1 MKMTFEELESEFEKR
16 IRKLNPDSFLDM
28 AELNQKSAEILGE
41 IVSENIFNFYNVEAV
56 CKGILRRYCDKMN
69 KTNSTLQKKYDEK
82 NGLQIAPQKADF
94 PTERVQKII
103 NSLTDKTV
111 PPETIQRR
119 ARNAIENVA
128 KSFHDDYVR
137 KNAEFRSKAGIKCY
151 IVRETNGKCCKWCS
165 SLAGRYLYVDAPD
178 DIFRRHDNCTC
189 MVTFENGRERQDVW
203 SKKKW
208 QVSTALEVPY
218 QPFCAEKNQAENLQK
233 NQLAKYIGLDK
244 SKNNLTSVKN
254 NSIMNDIEL
263 NLEIKSKYYSGKA
276 TLFDITD
283 ERIEKIPLIK
293 TKILT
298 DEQDIELQKYSKEL
312 LSYMKNDKS
321 EREGLIAFNMN
332 MKKIRQYK
340 GDENKLSVSLPDDVT
355 EQCVVIHNH
364 PSGLIFSPKDLEQFS
379 FHDEVRLLGA
389 IGNNGNVYFIEK
401 MKNFDS
407 QQFDFDYYQLQNKHG
422 KINEKNEF
430 IPNSNEA
437 LFEFIEELLER
448 GEECGFNTYIKTN
461 T

>member
-218 QPFCAEKNQAENLQK
+218 QPFYAEKNQAENLQK
-233 NQLAKYIGLDK
+233 NQLAKYIELD
-244 SKNNLTSVKN
+244 NLTESGIIEERPYEIVK
-254 NSIMNDIEL
+254 SREKRLKIIQRG
-263 NLEIKSKYYSGKA
+263 IKEKRPVFSYDTDKNKFPSYSQKVPKKEGFYDVA
-276 TLFDITD
+276 THGADTFVDFFGENIDAYTLANIIRNRKDY
-283 ERIEKIPLIK
+283 IK
-293 TKILT
+293 GTNIR
-298 DEQDIELQKYSKEL
+298 L
-312 LSYMKNDKS
+312 LSCSTGNTDNTGNCFAQLLANELGVQVEAPTDILFVLPNGSYHVGVRSDGIMK
-321 EREGLIAFNMN
+321 
-332 MKKIRQYK
+332 
-340 GDENKLSVSLPDDVT
+340 
-355 EQCVVIHNH
+355 
-364 PSGLIFSPKDLEQFS
+364 IFYPRK
-379 FHDEVRLLGA
+379 
-389 IGNNGNVYFIEK
+389 
-401 MKNFDS
+401 
-407 QQFDFDYYQLQNKHG
+407 
-422 KINEKNEF
+422 
-430 IPNSNEA
+430 
-437 LFEFIEELLER
+437 
-448 GEECGFNTYIKTN
+448 
-461 T
+461 

>member
-1 MKMTFEELESEFEKR
+1 
-16 IRKLNPDSFLDM
+16 
-28 AELNQKSAEILGE
+28 
-41 IVSENIFNFYNVEAV
+41 
-56 CKGILRRYCDKMN
+56 MN

-151 IVRETNGKCCKWCS
+151 IVRETNEKCCKWCS

-218 QPFCAEKNQAENLQK
+218 QPFYAEKNQAENLQK

-244 SKNNLTSVKN
+244 SAESG
-254 NSIMNDIEL
+254 IIEKRPYEIAKSREKR
-263 NLEIKSKYYSGKA
+263 LEIIKRGIKEKRPVFSYDTDKNKFPSYSQKVPKKEGFYDVA
-276 TLFDITD
+276 THGADTFVDFFGENIDAYTLANIIRNRKDY
-283 ERIEKIPLIK
+283 IK
-293 TKILT
+293 GMNIR
-298 DEQDIELQKYSKEL
+298 L
-312 LSYMKNDKS
+312 LSCSTGNTDNT
-321 EREGLIAFNMN
+321 GNCFA
-332 MKKIRQYK
+332 Q
-340 GDENKLSVSLPDDVT
+340 
-355 EQCVVIHNH
+355 
-364 PSGLIFSPKDLEQFS
+364 
-379 FHDEVRLLGA
+379 LLANELGVQVEA
-389 IGNNGNVYFIEK
+389 PTDILFVFPNGNYHVGVRSDGI
-401 MKNFDS
+401 MKIF
-407 QQFDFDYYQLQNKHG
+407 YPRK
-422 KINEKNEF
+422 
-430 IPNSNEA
+430 
-437 LFEFIEELLER
+437 
-448 GEECGFNTYIKTN
+448 
-461 T
+461 